1 MQTVKCCFIN
11 KIIPI
16 TAIWFTVALSF
27 SNRAWATDV
36 PIIAGNT
43 IIGQKSVESYWDI
56 KTKGIVMQKLDYS
69 CGSAALATIFT
80 YYLDKKTTENNIINY
95 LLNHGDL
102 KAIIKRRGFS
112 LLDLKEYTQY
122 RGLTAQ
128 GYRMNME
135 SLFDMKVPVL
145 LPLVINGYRHF
156 VVYTGHKDD
165 RVFLLDPTFG
175 SVTMLTDEFKKAWYA
190 YENVGLIITKNGYQ
204 HSKNIMPLIIFKERK
219 IYVRNSLMTNII
231 NRTIPFFHYNPLE
244 W

>member
-1 MQTVKCCFIN
+1 LQTVKCCLIN
-11 KIIPI
+11 KIILT
-16 TAIWFTVALSF
+16 TAIWLAVALSL
-27 SNRAWATDV
+27 SNKARAADV
-36 PIIAGNT
+36 PIIVGNT

-80 YYLDKKTTENNIINY
+80 YYLGEKTTENNIINY
-95 LLNHGDL
+95 LLNHGNL
-102 KAIIKRRGFS
+102 KAIIKRKGFS

-122 RGLTAQ
+122 KGFTAQ

-145 LPLVINGYRHF
+145 LPIVINGYRHF
-156 VVYTGHKDD
+156 VIYAGHKDG

-175 SVTMLTDEFKKAWYA
+175 SVTMLTDEFKRAWYA

-204 HSKNIMPLIIFKERK
+204 RSKNIIPLTISKERK

>member
-11 KIIPI
+11 KIILI
-16 TAIWFTVALSF
+16 TAIWIAVALSL
-27 SNRAWATDV
+27 SNRAWTTEV

-80 YYLDKKTTENNIINY
+80 YYLDKKTTESNIINY

-102 KAIIKRRGFS
+102 KAIIKRKGFS

-128 GYRMNME
+128 GYRMDTE
-135 SLFDMKVPVL
+135 SLFDVKVPVL

-156 VVYTGHKDD
+156 VIYIGHKGD

-175 SVTMLTDEFKKAWYA
+175 SVTMLTDEFKRAWYA

-204 HSKNIMPLIIFKERK
+204 RSKNITLLTIFKERK

>member
-1 MQTVKCCFIN
+1 MQTVKCYFIN
-11 KIIPI
+11 KIILI
-16 TAIWFTVALSF
+16 TAIWLAVALSP
-27 SNRAWATDV
+27 SNRAWAADV
-36 PIIAGNT
+36 PIIVGNK
-43 IIGQKSVESYWDI
+43 IIGQKSVESYWGI
-56 KTKGIVMQKLDYS
+56 KTKGIVMQKRDYS

-80 YYLDKKTTENNIINY
+80 HYLDEKTTENNIINY
-95 LLNHGDL
+95 LLNYGDL
-102 KAIIKRRGFS
+102 KAIIKRKGFS

-122 RGLTAQ
+122 KGFTAQ

-135 SLFDMKVPVL
+135 SLFDVKVPVL

-156 VVYTGHKDD
+156 VIYTGHKDG

-175 SVTMLTDEFKKAWYA
+175 SVTMLTAEFKRAWYA

-204 HSKNIMPLIIFKERK
+204 HNKSIIPLTIFKERK
-219 IYVRNSLMTNII
+219 IYVRNPLMTNII